1 METTTAPT
9 AVVIVVSDRVFGGER
24 KDKASPAATRL
35 LTEAGFQVAQPV
47 IIPEGDE
54 ALRNAMAQAVEGGNS
69 LILTCGGTGLGPRN
83 LTPEVTEEF
92 ISTRLHGIE
101 TQVLIAGLE
110 HSPRAGLCRGVIGL
124 TSREPG
130 ASLIVNTPSSRGGVS
145 DTLGVILA
153 LWPSLTEWVR

>member
-35 LTEAGFQVAQPV
+35 LTEAGFQVTGPV

-110 HSPRAGLCRGVIGL
+110 QSPRAGLCRGVIGL

-130 ASLIVNTPSSRGGVS
+130 ASLIVNAPSSHGGVN